1 MAVLNLRNVP
11 EVLMLALGIEAAQR
25 GIGKH
30 ALAIE
35 IIENYLKRT
44 PVAASQS
51 GTAEMPFAA
60 PGYMDIEIT

>member
-11 EVLMLALGIEAAQR
+11 DELMLALGIAAAQR

-35 IIENYLKRT
+35 IIESHLKQTRIT
-44 PVAASQS
+44 ATRSD
-51 GTAEMPFAA
+51 TAEAPFTA
-60 PGYMDIEIT
+60 PEYMDIEIT